1 MSLYNDSKP
10 RVCALIIE
18 ELKFAVK
25 LGCTADERA
34 TPQEVR
40 VSIELRC
47 EAIPLGAFSDSI
59 EDTICFAKVNEVLKE
74 YIETR
79 EFNLIERIGLES
91 FGLLRELTKN
101 HQVQIGVRVH
111 KVQPPIPNLIK
122 GAHFTCGDFIL

>member
-1 MSLYNDSKP
+1 MSLYSDSKP
-10 RVCALIIE
+10 QFCALRID
-18 ELKFAVK
+18 ELKFTVK

-34 TPQEVR
+34 IPQEVR
-40 VSIELRC
+40 VSMELRF
-47 EAIPLGAFSDSI
+47 ETLPLGALSDSI
-59 EDTICFAKVNEVLKE
+59 EDTICFAKVSEVLKE
-74 YIETR
+74 HIEPR